1 LIPHDDEGFAQ
12 TLAEIPQLNFI
23 LSDYRL
29 GKNDGI
35 YFIQRLR
42 EEFNEDIPACIVTA
56 DTSPKRLQLF
66 DQLNIHVLYKP
77 IQIQTI
83 ETFISKSL
91 AST

>member
-1 LIPHDDEGFAQ
+1 
-12 TLAEIPQLNFI
+12 
-23 LSDYRL
+23 
-29 GKNDGI
+29 
-35 YFIQRLR
+35 
-42 EEFNEDIPACIVTA
+42 
-56 DTSPKRLQLF
+56 LQLF